1 MTMPVLG
8 PDGQSA
14 SAQIAQRTAELNQ
27 QAAAMAA
34 NAQSLKASAG
44 TGFHLEPEAAAT
56 LIKSCQDS
64 LHELQGLQTHIFDI
78 SQVPKLGQTPGAK
91 VVAPFT
97 HDVAIDPQGMIQ
109 AMTNLQHTLE
119 AMEQAYRQAS
129 TNYQETEAIIAAS
142 LKHQQTSLPSTP
154 SPRPQGHNRAF

>member
-1 MTMPVLG
+1 V
-8 PDGQSA
+8 QSA
-14 SAQIAQRTAELNQ
+14 QAQERVAELSQ
-27 QAAAMAA
+27 QAAIMQAS
-34 NAQSLKASAG
+34 AQSLKAAAG

-64 LHELQGLQTHIFDI
+64 LHELQGLQFELETITHT
-78 SQVPKLGQTPGAK
+78 PKLGQTPGAHI
-91 VVAPFT
+91 VAPFT
-97 HDVAIDPQGMIQ
+97 QDVATDAQGMVQ
-109 AMTNLQHTLE
+109 AITNLQRTLQ

-154 SPRPQGHNRAF
+154 APRPQGPNRAV